1 MPEVTHWCSINK
13 FELFYN
19 LCFTEYIIV
28 NILAVV
34 NLRLD
39 FTQVL
44 LIRIELEQ
52 QISHYLESMLSSF
65 LKYDIL

>member
-1 MPEVTHWCSINK
+1 MLNKQVRINC
-13 FELFYN
+13 ELFYN
-19 LCFTEYIIV
+19 LCFTDCIIV
-28 NILAVV
+28 NILTVV

-52 QISHYLESMLSSF
+52 QISHYLESMLSLF

>member
-1 MPEVTHWCSINK
+1 MLNKQVRINC
-13 FELFYN
+13 ELFDN
-19 LCFTEYIIV
+19 LCFTDYIIV
-28 NILAVV
+28 NILTAV

-52 QISHYLESMLSSF
+52 QISHYLESMLSLF

>member
-1 MPEVTHWCSINK
+1 MLNKQVRINC
-13 FELFYN
+13 ELFDN
-19 LCFTEYIIV
+19 LCFTDYIIV
-28 NILAVV
+28 NILTVV
-34 NLRLD
+34 NLHLD
-39 FTQVL
+39 FIQVL